1 MAPPDG
7 IVVAKMDDLDSGVK
21 GVGPHYY
28 ELVVRTTDL
37 ERAHQILKER

>member
-1 MAPPDG
+1 MAPPEG
-7 IVVAKMDDLDSGVK
+7 IVVVSDDLDSGVK
-21 GVGPHYY
+21 GVVPRYY